1 MKKTF
6 TILHTNDMHFS
17 FIGTGPAA
25 DYTPFTLND
34 DATRGG
40 YPIEVFWRDE
50 DGGHIG
56 ASSLCARL
64 VRVML
69 SLAFFCVVSGSPALA
84 QTPAPQKAA
93 GGTLTI
99 DPAEMQK
106 PWTGDLDG
114 MIERRVI
121 RVLTV
126 NSKTFFFHDKGTQ
139 RGTVV
144 DFFRLFEDEF
154 NKKLAAEKKLKD
166 KSLKVRVVFI
176 PLRRDQLLPAL
187 ASGKGDIAAANLTIT
202 PERQKLVDFTASI
215 MANVSE
221 VVVAGPASPKIASL
235 DDLSGKE
242 VFVRKS
248 SSYYESLVALN
259 GKFAAGKKPPVTLKE
274 APETLEDEDLL
285 EMLNAGLVALIIV
298 DKHKADFWK
307 QIFPKLTV
315 HDNVAIRTGGD
326 VAWAIRKRGPQLKAA
341 LDYFVTR
348 HKAGTA
354 TGNQLL
360 TRYLKNVKYVKNAAS
375 EEERK
380 KFLALIQYFQKYG
393 DKYDVDWVLMGAQ
406 GDQESALNQ
415 NAKSPVGAIGVMQ
428 LMPAT
433 GKDMKVGDISEVEAN
448 IHAGIK
454 YMRWMIDQYY
464 GKEPM
469 TPLDKALFA
478 FASYNA
484 GAGRI
489 SQLRKE
495 AAKRGLDPNVWFQNV
510 EYIAAEKI
518 GQETVT
524 YVSNIYKY
532 YIAYRLV
539 LESRAATKDAADK
552 LKGGAK

>member
-1 MKKTF
+1 MWV
-6 TILHTNDMHFS
+6 
-17 FIGTGPAA
+17 G
-25 DYTPFTLND
+25 
-34 DATRGG
+34 RG
-40 YPIEVFWRDE
+40 VVV
-50 DGGHIG
+50 
-56 ASSLCARL
+56 CA
-64 VRVML
+64 
-69 SLAFFCVVSGSPALA
+69 LAFATTAGLA
-84 QTPAPQKAA
+84 QEQAPKKAA
-93 GGTLTI
+93 GGTLTF

-126 NSKTFFFHDKGTQ
+126 NSKTIYFVDKGVL
-139 RGTVV
+139 RGTAVEYV
-144 DFFRLFEDEF
+144 RLFDEEL
-154 NKKLAAEKKLKD
+154 NKKLAADKKRKN
-166 KSLKVRVVFI
+166 KALKVRAVFI
-176 PLRRDQLLPAL
+176 PVQRDQLLPGL
-187 ASGKGDIAAANLTIT
+187 AAGKGDIAAAGLTIT
-202 PERQKLVDFTASI
+202 PERRKLVDFTAAGLS
-215 MANVSE
+215 NVSE
-221 VVVAGPASPKIASL
+221 VVVSGPASPNVANL

-259 GKFAAGKKPPVTLKE
+259 EKFAAEKKPPVTLKE

-285 EMLNAGLVALIIV
+285 EMLNAGLVSLVIV
-298 DKHKADFWK
+298 DKYLADFWK
-307 QIFPKLTV
+307 QIFPQITV
-315 HDNVAIRTGGD
+315 HDNVAVHTGGEI
-326 VAWAIRKRGPQLKAA
+326 AWAIRKGSPQLKAR
-341 LDYFVTR
+341 LDDFAGR
-348 HKAGTA
+348 HKVGSS

-393 DKYDVDWVLMGAQ
+393 DQYDVDWLLMGAQ
-406 GDQESALNQ
+406 GYQESQLNQ
-415 NAKSPVGAIGVMQ
+415 NAKSSVGAIGVMQ

-433 GKDMKVGDISEVEAN
+433 GKEMKVGDITETEAN

-454 YMRWMIDQYY
+454 YMRFMIDRYY
-464 GKEPM
+464 ENEPM
-469 TPLDKALFA
+469 TKLDKALFA

-484 GAGRI
+484 GPARVR
-489 SQLRKE
+489 QLRQE

-510 EYIAAEKI
+510 EYVAAEKI

-539 LESRAATKDAADK
+539 LESRASAKEAVEK
-552 LKGGAK
+552 IKGGAKSQ

>member
-1 MKKTF
+1 
-6 TILHTNDMHFS
+6 
-17 FIGTGPAA
+17 
-25 DYTPFTLND
+25 
-34 DATRGG
+34 
-40 YPIEVFWRDE
+40 
-50 DGGHIG
+50 
-56 ASSLCARL
+56 
-64 VRVML
+64 
-69 SLAFFCVVSGSPALA
+69 
-84 QTPAPQKAA
+84 
-93 GGTLTI
+93 
-99 DPAEMQK
+99 
-106 PWTGDLDG
+106 
-114 MIERRVI
+114 
-121 RVLTV
+121 VLTV
-126 NSKTFFFHDKGTQ
+126 NSKTFYFVDKGVL

-144 DFFRLFEDEF
+144 DSFRLFEDEL
-154 NKKLAAEKKLKD
+154 NKKLAAENKLKN
-166 KSLKVRVVFI
+166 KNLKVRVVFI
-176 PLRRDQLLPAL
+176 PLRRDQLLPGL
-187 ASGKGDIAAANLTIT
+187 AAGKGDVAAANLTIT
-202 PERQKLVDFTASI
+202 PERQKLVDFTVASLS
-215 MANVSE
+215 NVSE
-221 VVVAGPASPKIASL
+221 VMVTGLSSPKVASL

-259 GKFAAGKKPPVTLKE
+259 KKFAAEKKPVVTLKE

-285 EMLNAGLVALIIV
+285 EMLNAGLVAVIVV

-315 HDNVAIRTGGD
+315 HDDVAVRTGGE
-326 VAWAIRKRGPQLKAA
+326 VAWAIRKGNPQLKAM
-341 LDYFVTR
+341 LDDFTTR
-348 HKAGTA
+348 NKVGTA

-380 KFLALIQYFQKYG
+380 KFTALIQYFQKYG
-393 DKYDVDWVLMGAQ
+393 DQYDVDWVLMGAQ
-406 GDQESALNQ
+406 GYQESQLNQ

-433 GKDMKVGDISEVEAN
+433 GKDMKVGDITETEAN

-454 YMRWMIDQYY
+454 YMRFMIDQYY
-464 GKEPM
+464 EKEPM
-469 TPLDKALFA
+469 TKLDKALFA

-510 EYIAAEKI
+510 EYVVAEKI

-539 LESRAATKDAADK
+539 LESRGSTKEAVEK
-552 LKGGAK
+552 IKGGAK